1 MNPPADDTSPMELHQ
16 QVDVVSQSPDG
27 ERVVLSMVE
36 TRDWGTDGANL
47 VDAQQ
52 KLYAYLDFVETGQIW
67 TAYPAM
73 RGKKVEFRLHA
84 RFAPTKCEEE
94 FFTRAKKAFLD
105 PLGITWSTVA
115 LSPDERTG

>member
-1 MNPPADDTSPMELHQ
+1 MELHQ

-36 TRDWGTDGANL
+36 TRNWGTDGANL
-47 VDAQQ
+47 MDVQQ

-73 RGKKVEFRLHA
+73 RGKKIEFRLHA
-84 RFAPTKCEEE
+84 RFPLTKFEDE
-94 FFTRAKKAFLD
+94 FFTRAKRSFLD
-105 PLGITWSTVA
+105 PLGVAWSSVP
-115 LSPDERTG
+115 LSSDEKTGS